1 MYIAMTAHD
10 FDRIMERQGVWL
22 DEYCVY
28 GAETSDELK
37 GLILNEMK
45 DVDSDLR
52 LQDYIILEVS
62 NVLELD
68 VQVHTTV
75 DFKPIQH
82 EE

>member
-1 MYIAMTAHD
+1 MFIAMTAGD
-10 FDRIMERQGVWL
+10 FNNVLINRGVWL
-22 DEYCVY
+22 DEYPVY
-28 GAETSDELK
+28 GAETFDELK
-37 GLILNEMK
+37 GLILDEIK

-68 VQVHTTV
+68 MQVHTTI

-82 EE
+82 GE